1 MKPKKKKTKK
11 VKSPNSKRKSK
22 SKIQV
27 LSNEEVATI
36 EKLGIDLGAGLSK
49 KELAAI
55 KKAGIDLR
63 ADGEKFWKS
72 PQGISIKASAEGK
85 PDPNAVRINVFD
97 EAKKVKNFSQLERFI
112 EKYSP
117 GIDAALAA
125 HILTKYTRDNWNVIK
140 ILKEPDCHGAILELI
155 DEISKRDRG
164 ARIIW
169 QEYQLNTQHAE
180 TIDESDGALAKFS
193 ILTGYVIP
201 NTDKTFQEH
210 VSMFKNHF
218 GLKRKKKKVPLFKDV
233 EFKI

>member
-1 MKPKKKKTKK
+1 MSKKRKK
-11 VKSPNSKRKSK
+11 VKSSSSKRKSK

-27 LSNEEVATI
+27 LSNEEVSTI
-36 EKLGIDLGAGLSK
+36 ENLGIDLGAGLSK
-49 KELAAI
+49 KELVAI

-63 ADGEKFWKS
+63 ADGEKYSFKEE
-72 PQGISIKASAEGK
+72 IVK
-85 PDPNAVRINVFD
+85 VNVFD

-140 ILKEPDCHGAILELI
+140 ILKDPDCHGAILELI
-155 DEISKRDRG
+155 DEISKSDRG
-164 ARIIW
+164 ARNIW
-169 QEYQLNTQHAE
+169 LQYQLNTEYAE

>member
-1 MKPKKKKTKK
+1 MSKKRKKA
-11 VKSPNSKRKSK
+11 KSSSSKRKNNIRVISDK
-22 SKIQV
+22 E
-27 LSNEEVATI
+27 LSTI
-36 EKLGIDLGAGLSK
+36 KKLGIDLAAGLSK
-49 KELAAI
+49 EELSKIEKQGINIKENNA
-55 KKAGIDLR
+55 KIDLR
-63 ADGEKFWKS
+63 ADGEKYSFKEE
-72 PQGISIKASAEGK
+72 IVK
-85 PDPNAVRINVFD
+85 VNVFD

-155 DEISKRDRG
+155 DEISKSDRG

-169 QEYQLNTQHAE
+169 QQYQLNTEYAE

-201 NTDKTFQEH
+201 KTDKTFQEH

>member
-1 MKPKKKKTKK
+1 MNKKRKTA
-11 VKSPNSKRKSK
+11 KSSSSKRKSK

-27 LSNEEVATI
+27 LSNEEVSTI
-36 EKLGIDLGAGLSK
+36 ENLGIDLGAGLSK
-49 KELAAI
+49 KELVAI

-63 ADGEKFWKS
+63 ADGEKYPFKEE
-72 PQGISIKASAEGK
+72 IVK
-85 PDPNAVRINVFD
+85 VNVFD

-140 ILKEPDCHGAILELI
+140 ILKDPDCHGAILELI
-155 DEISKRDRG
+155 DEISKSDRG

-169 QEYQLNTQHAE
+169 QQYQLNTEYAE

-201 NTDKTFQEH
+201 KTDKTFQEH

>member
-1 MKPKKKKTKK
+1 MNKKRKTA
-11 VKSPNSKRKSK
+11 KSSSSKRKSK

-27 LSNEEVATI
+27 LSNEEVSTI
-36 EKLGIDLGAGLSK
+36 ENLGIDLGAGLSK
-49 KELAAI
+49 KELVAI

-63 ADGEKFWKS
+63 ADGEKYPFKEE
-72 PQGISIKASAEGK
+72 IVK
-85 PDPNAVRINVFD
+85 VNVFD

-140 ILKEPDCHGAILELI
+140 ILKDPDCHGAILELI
-155 DEISKRDRG
+155 DEISKSDRG

-169 QEYQLNTQHAE
+169 QKYQLNTEYAE

-201 NTDKTFQEH
+201 KTDKTFQEH

>member
-27 LSNEEVATI
+27 LSNEEVSTI
-36 EKLGIDLGAGLSK
+36 ENLGIDLGAGLSK
-49 KELAAI
+49 KELVAI

-63 ADGEKFWKS
+63 ADGEKYPFKEE
-72 PQGISIKASAEGK
+72 IVK
-85 PDPNAVRINVFD
+85 VNVFD

-140 ILKEPDCHGAILELI
+140 ILKDPDCHGAILELI
-155 DEISKRDRG
+155 DEISKSNRG

-169 QEYQLNTQHAE
+169 QKYQLNTEYAE

>member
-1 MKPKKKKTKK
+1 
-11 VKSPNSKRKSK
+11 
-22 SKIQV
+22 V
-27 LSNEEVATI
+27 LSNEEVSTI
-36 EKLGIDLGAGLSK
+36 ENLGIDLGAGLSK
-49 KELAAI
+49 KELVAI

-63 ADGEKFWKS
+63 ADGEKYPFKEE
-72 PQGISIKASAEGK
+72 IVK
-85 PDPNAVRINVFD
+85 VNVFD

-140 ILKEPDCHGAILELI
+140 ILKDPDCHGAILELI
-155 DEISKRDRG
+155 DEISKSDRG

-169 QEYQLNTQHAE
+169 QQYQLNTEYAE